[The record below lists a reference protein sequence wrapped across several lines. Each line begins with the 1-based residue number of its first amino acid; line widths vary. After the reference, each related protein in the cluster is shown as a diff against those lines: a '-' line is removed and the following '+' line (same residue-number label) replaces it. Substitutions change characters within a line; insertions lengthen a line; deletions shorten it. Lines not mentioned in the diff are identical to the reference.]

1 MCRACSAGGRRCPG
15 DTSEARRARR
25 YAAAGKT
32 DPRLKDSIRGTP
44 PAVADGEAA
53 TATPE
58 HDLSTPEGIR
68 DRAQELRTM
77 REGASKGL
85 NECIEHMRENGG
97 ALDMETAQGIMHK
110 HGVSDD
116 IVKYVEGQNGMV
128 LPIVAMDQYERESTA
143 LGQKA
148 DQWLDGELSEQT
160 IAYEEALSDWT
171 HADMAYRDIK
181 AGDAVR
187 AEGGLARLRDADAER
202 ARTYAAVQ
210 DKKDAYYARKR
221 ELMGQ
226 LRENGQELEW
236 TTVGTSTPAR
246 VNETIQASAKFL
258 PKDWITSSN
267 HMSTEA
273 EVAKNRYGSNP
284 VLPVRVRESVSRNHY
299 SPRNYVTKRETR
311 PDRSFYEKGLAEKV
325 DIYSSPRYGV
335 VPEEEWSEND
345 RRFASPGDVLVQKYH
360 VARGP
365 SFSNDPGANVLDSEG
380 NFALKGRA
388 ASGWQQHTYTDSEG
402 QEQTCWRKLATK
414 TDTNR
419 EYGVAE
425 LTIPKGQGRKGGPD
439 STATHELIH
448 RCENTNPSIP
458 QMESAFLER
467 RTTDANGVREP
478 LQPYYHK
485 TVERG
490 GKTRSVPSDEKV
502 RPDDFIDRYVG
513 KDYPGGQFH
522 EVMSVGSEAA
532 FHGSHGGF
540 GKTPDPR
547 LRQPARRDD
556 DHHSFVLGTYL
567 TA

>member
-15 DTSEARRARR
+15 DTPEARRARR
-25 YAAAGKT
+25 YASASKA
-32 DPRLKDSIRGTP
+32 DPRLKDSVRGTP

-68 DRAQELRTM
+68 DRGAELRTM
-77 REGASKGL
+77 REASSAL
-85 NECIEHMRENGG
+85 TSECMDHMREHGS
-97 ALDMETAQGIMHK
+97 LDKETAQEIVRK
-110 HGVSDD
+110 HGISDD
-116 IVKYVEGQNGMV
+116 LVKYVEGTNGQVFPM
-128 LPIVAMDQYERESTA
+128 LSMEKYEKESTA

-160 IAYEEALSDWT
+160 IAYEEALSEWNS
-171 HADMAYRDIK
+171 ADMAYRDIR

-187 AEGGLARLRDADAER
+187 EEGGLGRLRDADAER

-226 LRENGQELEW
+226 LRESGQELDW
-236 TTVGTSTPAR
+236 TTAGTSTPAR
-246 VNETIQASAKFL
+246 VNETIQASAQFL
-258 PKDWITSSN
+258 PKDWIASSN
-267 HMSTEA
+267 HLSSDA
-273 EVAKNRYGSNP
+273 EVAKNPDKVFP
-284 VLPVRVRESVSRNHY
+284 VLPVRVRESTSRNHY
-299 SPRNYVTKRETR
+299 SPRNYVTKRETK
-311 PDRSFYEKGLAEKV
+311 PDRSFYEGRLAEKV
-325 DIYSSPRYGV
+325 DVYSSPQYGV
-335 VPEEEWSEND
+335 VPEEEWTEND

-365 SFSNDPGANVLDSEG
+365 SYFSNDPGANVLDSEG

-388 ASGWQQHTYTDSEG
+388 ASGWKQYTYTDSNGE
-402 QEQTCWRKLATK
+402 EQTCWRKPAT
-414 TDTNR
+414 TTTTNR
-419 EYGVAE
+419 EYGIAE
-425 LTIPKGQGRKGGPD
+425 LTIPKGQGRKGGPNT
-439 STATHELIH
+439 TATHELIH

-458 QMESAFLER
+458 AMESAFLVR
-467 RTTDANGVREP
+467 RTTNADGEREP
-478 LQPYYHK
+478 LQRYYPD
-485 TVERG
+485 TPG
-490 GKTRSVPSDEKV
+490 EKV

-513 KDYPGGQFH
+513 KDYGRSSSFY